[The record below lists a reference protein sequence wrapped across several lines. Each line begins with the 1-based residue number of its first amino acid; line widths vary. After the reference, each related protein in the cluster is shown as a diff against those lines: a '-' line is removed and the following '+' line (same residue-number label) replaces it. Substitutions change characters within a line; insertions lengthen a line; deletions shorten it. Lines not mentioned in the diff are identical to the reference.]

1 MVGSVV
7 PEEEEGGNGAS
18 SSNSAP
24 KQEASRVDPL
34 LRRTQFCDSLN
45 KLFEDLLMEFN
56 VKGAD
61 TRKFLE
67 EKLKKNLP
75 AA

>member
-1 MVGSVV
+1 
-7 PEEEEGGNGAS
+7 
-18 SSNSAP
+18 
-24 KQEASRVDPL
+24 
-34 LRRTQFCDSLN
+34 
-45 KLFEDLLMEFN
+45 MEFN

-75 AA
+75 AAWET

>member
-24 KQEASRVDPL
+24 KQEARRVDPL